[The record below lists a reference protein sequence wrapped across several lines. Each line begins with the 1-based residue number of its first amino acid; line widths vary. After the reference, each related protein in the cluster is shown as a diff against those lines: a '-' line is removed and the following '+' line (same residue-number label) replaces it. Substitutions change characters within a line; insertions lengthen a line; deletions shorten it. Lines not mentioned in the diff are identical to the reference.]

1 MATAIVVSI
10 FFVFFGQTH
19 TVCVW
24 PENGQFSE
32 FLYTAFSAL
41 NAMRIRAIRCSAA
54 VLEAAARNL
63 KHLYAF

>member
-10 FFVFFGQTH
+10 FCCFFWGRH
-19 TVCVW
+19 TLCVW

-32 FLYTAFSAL
+32 FLYSAFCAL
-41 NAMRIRAIRCSAA
+41 NAMRIHAIRCAVA